1 MYFSKVFKVIITLS
15 LLALVFPLS
24 MVHGQVPIGTAV
36 VRDSSPGLS
45 DQLVVNLSNVPALSD
60 SEAYEGWLVSDDGS
74 TELSIGLLVVSSTGS
89 VSHTYSSP
97 SGENLAA
104 GYDTFAI
111 SIESVPDANAAS
123 SGKTAFSDT
132 IATEGMTHIRKL
144 LNSESGS
151 TVGMI
156 TQATVAVTHAENG
169 VNGKT
174 LSEIHDHAAHVINII
189 EGSAGANFDATH
201 SNPGDGVGVLTYASN
216 AKTEA
221 GAAQAAAPAN
231 TLIAAN
237 GQQVTTLAGNVES
250 WAKLA
255 RDHAVTA
262 KSSDSISTARAFI
275 TNAHVLMGRALN
287 GWDADRDGTTEAISG
302 EGGATQA
309 QEEAQNMATF
319 NPAPHVEL
327 PATGDMS
334 FTVFALI
341 ALSAGAVLL
350 TSGGFLFR
358 RSRTTS

>member
-1 MYFSKVFKVIITLS
+1 
-15 LLALVFPLS
+15 
-24 MVHGQVPIGTAV
+24 
-36 VRDSSPGLS
+36 
-45 DQLVVNLSNVPALSD
+45 
-60 SEAYEGWLVSDDGS
+60 
-74 TELSIGLLVVSSTGS
+74 
-89 VSHTYSSP
+89 
-97 SGENLAA
+97 
-104 GYDTFAI
+104 
-111 SIESVPDANAAS
+111 
-123 SGKTAFSDT
+123 
-132 IATEGMTHIRKL
+132 
-144 LNSESGS
+144 
-151 TVGMI
+151 
-156 TQATVAVTHAENG
+156 
-169 VNGKT
+169 
-174 LSEIHDHAAHVINII
+174 
-189 EGSAGANFDATH
+189 
-201 SNPGDGVGVLTYASN
+201 
-216 AKTEA
+216 
-221 GAAQAAAPAN
+221 
-231 TLIAAN
+231 IAAN

-262 KSSDSISTARAFI
+262 KSSDSVSTARAFI

-350 TSGGFLFR
+350 TSGGVLFR